1 MWLGLRARVALKLKG
16 PSKKGC
22 VPVRSA
28 ILLMWF
34 ICSTLR
40 NYFWLFTKHELLHVS
55 FYSVSF
61 TSSVAYGEFT
71 WTTDLM
77 LLSVVSEQFP
87 KDKELT
93 LILSPALR
101 SRPSDETGRILGRFL
116 SVAKTLGSQLNLD
129 LQNFHLNSAQ
139 TSEIL
144 AFVRTALN
152 LSGFYLD
159 ESVMLS
165 DIDKEKIMHECRQYD
180 QLECNIWEICKPVNF
195 L

>member
-1 MWLGLRARVALKLKG
+1 
-16 PSKKGC
+16 
-22 VPVRSA
+22 
-28 ILLMWF
+28 
-34 ICSTLR
+34 
-40 NYFWLFTKHELLHVS
+40 
-55 FYSVSF
+55 
-61 TSSVAYGEFT
+61 
-71 WTTDLM
+71 M

-180 QLECNIWEICKPVNF
+180 QLECNI
-195 L
+195 